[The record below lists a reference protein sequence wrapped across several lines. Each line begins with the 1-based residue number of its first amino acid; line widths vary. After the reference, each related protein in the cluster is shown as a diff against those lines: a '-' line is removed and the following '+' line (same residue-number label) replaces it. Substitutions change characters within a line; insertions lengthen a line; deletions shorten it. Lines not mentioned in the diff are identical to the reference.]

1 MLTVRK
7 IEFPKY
13 DQTKYLDGGR
23 GKLTKYQ
30 QLYDFLICKATELTE
45 EWYEGL
51 DKASSGGVYTTN
63 DPKELTFLK
72 NQNNKFHHIF
82 FSVFIAE
89 EKFLKELEDW
99 IVMVA
104 SDQKHLETSS
114 TLILGE
120 FYRTRNQYLKLIE
133 EFGAS
138 HENQYSPED
147 KEAWEKLIIDTMDQ
161 VTVWFFDEYD
171 RHAMKKLNAHRELI
185 KKLSSP
191 VITITK
197 NIGLLPLI
205 GDIDS
210 ERANFILENA
220 LRQSNEKRLESLY
233 IDLSG
238 VVTIDTMVAQQ
249 IFQLSEALTLLGVK
263 TILCGIR
270 PEIAQT
276 AIHLGLSFENIPT
289 YSTLE
294 NALSLN
300 PNGV

>member
-1 MLTVRK
+1 M
-7 IEFPKY
+7 
-13 DQTKYLDGGR
+13 
-23 GKLTKYQ
+23 TKYQ
-30 QLYDFLICKATELTE
+30 ELYDFLISKATKLTE

-63 DPKELTFLK
+63 DPKELAFLK
-72 NQNNKFHHIF
+72 SQNKKFHQIF
-82 FSVFIAE
+82 FSVFTAE
-89 EKFLKELEDW
+89 EGLLNELEDW

-104 SDQKHLETSS
+104 SDQRHLETSS

-120 FYRTRNQYLKLIE
+120 FYRTRNQYLRLIDQ
-133 EFGAS
+133 FAATP
-138 HENQYSPED
+138 ENQYSPED
-147 KEAWEKLIIDTMDQ
+147 KEAWEKLIIGTMDK
-161 VTVWFFDEYD
+161 VTVWFFDEYE
-171 RHAMKKLNAHRELI
+171 RHAMKKLSAHRELI

-191 VITITK
+191 LITITK
-197 NIGLLPLI
+197 SIGLLPLI

-210 ERANFILENA
+210 ERANLILENA

-249 IFQLSEALTLLGVK
+249 IYQLSEALTLLGVK

-276 AIHLGLSFENIPT
+276 AVHLGLSFENIPT

-300 PNGV
+300 ANGV

>member
-1 MLTVRK
+1 MA
-7 IEFPKY
+7 
-13 DQTKYLDGGR
+13 
-23 GKLTKYQ
+23 KYQ
-30 QLYDFLICKATELTE
+30 ELYDFLILKATELTE
-45 EWYEGL
+45 DWYEGL
-51 DKASSGGVYTTN
+51 DRASSGGVYTTS
-63 DPKELTFLK
+63 DPKELTTLK
-72 NQNNKFHHIF
+72 SQNTKFHRIF

-104 SDQKHLETSS
+104 SDQKHLETPS

-120 FYRTRNQYLKLIE
+120 FYRTRNQYLKLIRQ
-133 EFGAS
+133 FAAL
-138 HENQYSPED
+138 HEYQFSPKD
-147 KEAWEKLIIDTMDQ
+147 KEDWEKLIISTMDK
-161 VTVWFFDEYD
+161 VTVWFFEEYD
-171 RHAMKKLNAHRELI
+171 RHATKRLQAHRELI
-185 KKLSSP
+185 NKLSSP

-197 NIGLLPLI
+197 NTGLLPLI

-210 ERANFILENA
+210 ERANFILEHA
-220 LRQSNEKRLESLY
+220 LRQSSEKRLESLY

-294 NALSLN
+294 NALNLSHM
-300 PNGV
+300 